1 MNQLEQ
7 IKGILLS
14 ISFART
20 TRSLSVDSSR
30 YVLIG
35 LGVAAVALMVWL
47 IWFAFGN
54 VTVYEVSRQARLEV
68 GSAPRDVTPVQAGR
82 LVETQL
88 VIGKRVRA
96 GDVLVALDATPQQ
109 LRLAEAEARLRSLP
123 LRSAS
128 LRREADSLRGAMIDG
143 QRSAIAE
150 IQSARAR
157 LNEASAAAE
166 FARESARRQ
175 RADSLSGGSPQVEA
189 LKASSEARKADAA
202 RAALS
207 SDVTKLGLEAR
218 TRSAENAAQI
228 ENLSRTALA
237 VDAEIAA
244 TRDLIAQLRLEI
256 ENRLVR
262 APIDGVIGEMLALR
276 PGAVVAPGQKLATII
291 PSGELLIVAE
301 FNPATAIGR
310 IRPNQRAQLRL
321 DGFPWAQF
329 GSVDA
334 RVLRVA
340 GEIRDRSVRVELSA
354 TRDATRGLTLRH
366 GMTGMVEVSIE
377 DIAPATLLLRTI
389 GQSFAPPKPK
399 PPTMAGVSQ

>member
-1 MNQLEQ
+1 M
-7 IKGILLS
+7 S

-35 LGVAAVALMVWL
+35 LGVAAVAMLAWL
-47 IWFAFGN
+47 IWFSFGS

-82 LVETQL
+82 LVESRL
-88 VIGKRVRA
+88 IIGKRVRA
-96 GDVLVALDATPQQ
+96 GDILVALDTTPQK
-109 LRLAEAEARLRSLP
+109 LRLAEAEARLRNLP

-128 LRREADSLRGAMIDG
+128 LRREAGSLRGAMIDG
-143 QRSAIAE
+143 QRSAFAE
-150 IQSARAR
+150 VQSARAR

-166 FARESARRQ
+166 FARESAQRQ

-202 RAALS
+202 RTALS

-228 ENLSRTALA
+228 ENLSRSALA

-276 PGAVVAPGQKLATII
+276 PGAVVAPGQKLATIV
-291 PSGELLIVAE
+291 PSGELFIVAE

-354 TRDATRGLTLRH
+354 TRDATRGVTLRH

-377 DIAPATLLLRTI
+377 NIPPAILLLRTI
-389 GQSFAPPKPK
+389 GQSFAPPSPK
-399 PPTMAGVSQ
+399 LSAMTG

>member
-1 MNQLEQ
+1 
-7 IKGILLS
+7 LS

-30 YVLIG
+30 FVLIG
-35 LGVAAVALMVWL
+35 LGVAALALLAWL
-47 IWFAFGN
+47 LWFAFGS

-68 GSAPRDVTPVQAGR
+68 GSAPRDVTPIQAGR
-82 LVETQL
+82 LVETRL
-88 VIGKRVRA
+88 VIGKVVRA

-109 LRLAEAEARLRSLP
+109 LRLAEAEARLLALP
-123 LRSAS
+123 RRSAS
-128 LRREADSLRGAMIDG
+128 LRREADSLRGAMVDG

-157 LNEASAAAE
+157 LSEASAAAE

-189 LKASSEARKADAA
+189 LKASSEARRAEAT

-207 SDVTKLGLEAR
+207 SDVIKLGLDAR
-218 TRSAENAAQI
+218 TRGAESAAQI

-244 TRDLIAQLRLEI
+244 TRELIAQLRIEI
-256 ENRLVR
+256 ENRLIR
-262 APIDGVIGEMLALR
+262 APIDGVIGEILPLR
-276 PGAVVAPGQKLATII
+276 AGAVVAPGQKLATIV
-291 PSGELLIVAE
+291 PSGQLLIVAE

-310 IRPNQRAQLRL
+310 IRPDQRAQLRL

-334 RVLRVA
+334 KVLRVA
-340 GEIRDRSVRVELSA
+340 GEIRDRAVRVELSA

-377 DIAPATLLLRTI
+377 DVSPAMLLLRTI
-389 GQSFAPPKPK
+389 GQSFAPPARKAPAM
-399 PPTMAGVSQ
+399 TASSR